1 MSEFNSCAHLVKS
14 EDLEAARQLYDELLL
29 SNQDPYAYI
38 LNLQNSLQENIAKG
52 LGRVQA
58 PKDLKTKGE
67 VYEFVLQQKIA
78 MDDEWREMVEAMA
91 GMSLPEK
98 DRSALW
104 KKWKAKY
111 DSLRSEEI
119 SSLSHEDR
127 LELMFEV
134 IDAAHFFNNV
144 LLALGVDAETYFTLY
159 YIKNAENIARQKRG
173 Y

>member
-38 LNLQNSLQENIAKG
+38 LNLQNSLQENITKG

-159 YIKNAENIARQKRG
+159 YLKNAENIARQKRG

>member
-38 LNLQNSLQENIAKG
+38 LNLQNSLQEKLSTS
-52 LGRVQA
+52 LGRLKA

-67 VYEFVLQQKIA
+67 VYDFVLQQKIA
-78 MDDEWREMVEAMA
+78 LDDEWREMVEAMA

-104 KKWKAKY
+104 KKWKGKY
-111 DSLRSEEI
+111 EDLRTENI
-119 SSLSHEDR
+119 DSLSHEDR

-134 IDAAHFFNNV
+134 IDAAHYFNNV

>member
-14 EDLEAARQLYDELLL
+14 EDLEAAHQLYDELLL

-78 MDDEWREMVEAMA
+78 MDDEWREMVEAIA

>member
-14 EDLEAARQLYDELLL
+14 EDLEAARQLYDDLLL

-38 LNLQNSLQENIAKG
+38 LNLQNGLQEKLSSS
-52 LGRVQA
+52 LGRLKA

-67 VYEFVLQQKIA
+67 VYDFVLQQKIA
-78 MDDEWREMVEAMA
+78 LDDEWREMVEAMA

-104 KKWKAKY
+104 KKWKGKY
-111 DSLRSEEI
+111 EDLRAENI
-119 SSLSHEDR
+119 DSLSHEDR

>member
-78 MDDEWREMVEAMA
+78 LDDEWREMVEAMA